1 MENAELFHAKQK
13 VLCLTVDHIHI
24 KTELQHTMSVCECVW
39 GKQTPGWRLS
49 ALTVLPVKF
58 LSWLP
63 TLACHSSSEK
73 REKLNVKG
81 RASETE

>member
-1 MENAELFHAKQK
+1 MR
-13 VLCLTVDHIHI
+13 
-24 KTELQHTMSVCECVW
+24 ECVW

-63 TLACHSSSEK
+63 TLGCHSSSER
-73 REKLNVKG
+73 REKMNAEG
-81 RASETE
+81 WASKRGTEWVFSLFFFVFFLLLLRSMI